1 MGQAGRAEGGGP
13 VRRPR
18 LLLLLGALLILD
30 PRLAG
35 AAPASEP
42 STAGDAQPAVGE
54 RGGPEPQE
62 SRRERALR
70 ANDTRPQEGAGEDEA
85 AAISEGRT
93 GRGEDEAGPCWD
105 CPPGTTV
112 RVGALSEEAL
122 LEASA
127 AVTGAAWP
135 EAMTLELAPENRE
148 EIGSGDPQAGQA
160 TLPSLDEVLRQTEVP
175 PSGESW
181 GPASEPV
188 GAKGPPSPTLEG
200 HLGLTLPGSGPK
212 LPDEDHKENPV
223 ELWLSLGSSLPDP
236 HVPATA
242 SPPLGT
248 PEPQPSSEIIDI
260 DYYDN
265 LDSENRDADLGSF
278 PGPPD
283 TSHQHIHP
291 GEDAPSWSLTDI
303 YDDFT
308 PFDESDFYPTT
319 SFYELEE
326 EEEDEED
333 EAAVQDLEDENDQG
347 LPGLSPSTGP
357 GISQPTSR
365 WHAVPPQQT
374 LGVIP
379 DNSIAFRP
387 RPGEGGKELA
397 PSENGTVCRSGFVR
411 HNGSCRSVCDL
422 FPSYCHNGGQ
432 CYLVENLGAFC
443 RCNTQDYIWHK
454 GIRCESIITDFQVM
468 CVAVGTAALVLL
480 LLFMMTVFFAKKLY
494 LLKTEN
500 SKLRKTKFRT
510 PSELHNDNFSLST
523 IAEGSHPNV
532 RKLCNTP
539 RSSSP
544 HARALAY
551 YDNVICQ
558 DDSNI
563 SHKMQDVLKSC
574 LKEEESF
581 NIQNSMSPKH
591 ESNKGD
597 QDDSDVNCLQ
607 NNLT

>member
-1 MGQAGRAEGGGP
+1 MGRTGHAGGEGP
-13 VRRPR
+13 VRRR
-18 LLLLLGALLILD
+18 WLLLLLGVVLVPAA
-30 PRLAG
+30 RLVG
-35 AAPASEP
+35 AAPASEL
-42 STAGDAQPAVGE
+42 SIAGDVRPAVGE
-54 RGGPEPQE
+54 RGGPET
-62 SRRERALR
+62 RERTLR
-70 ANDTRPQEGAGEDEA
+70 ANNTRQEEGAGEDEA
-85 AAISEGRT
+85 AAISEGPA
-93 GRGEDEAGPCWD
+93 GLGGDETSPCWD
-105 CPPGTTV
+105 CPPGTTI

-135 EAMTLELAPENRE
+135 EAMTMELAPENRE
-148 EIGSGDPQAGQA
+148 EVGSGDPQTGGA
-160 TLPSLDEVLRQTEVP
+160 TLPGLEEAPRQTEVP
-175 PSGESW
+175 PSEESW

-188 GAKGPPSPTLEG
+188 GAKGPPSPTLGG
-200 HLGLTLPGSGPK
+200 HVSLTLPGSAPK
-212 LPDEDHKENPV
+212 LPDVSHKENPL

-260 DYYDN
+260 DYYDG
-265 LDSENRDADLGSF
+265 LDSESRGADLGSF
-278 PGPPD
+278 PGSPD
-283 TSHQHIHP
+283 SSHQHIHP

-326 EEEDEED
+326 EEEEED

-347 LPGLSPSTGP
+347 LPGLTPSMGP
-357 GISQPTSR
+357 GISQPTSH

-379 DNSIAFRP
+379 DNSITFRP
-387 RPGEGGKELA
+387 RPGEAGKELA

-454 GIRCESIITDFQVM
+454 GMRCESIITDFQVM
-468 CVAVGTAALVLL
+468 CVAVGSAALVLL

-500 SKLRKTKFRT
+500 SKLRKTNRFRT

-523 IAEGSHPNV
+523 IAEGSHPN
-532 RKLCNTP
+532 
-539 RSSSP
+539 
-544 HARALAY
+544 
-551 YDNVICQ
+551 

-581 NIQNSMSPKH
+581 NIQNSMSPKN

-597 QDDSDVNCLQ
+597 QDDSEVNCLQ

>member
-1 MGQAGRAEGGGP
+1 MGRTGHAGGEGP
-13 VRRPR
+13 VRRR
-18 LLLLLGALLILD
+18 WLLLLLGVVLVPAA
-30 PRLAG
+30 RLVG
-35 AAPASEP
+35 AAPASEL
-42 STAGDAQPAVGE
+42 SIAGDVRPAVGE
-54 RGGPEPQE
+54 RGGPET
-62 SRRERALR
+62 RERTLR
-70 ANDTRPQEGAGEDEA
+70 ANNTRQEEGAGEDEA
-85 AAISEGRT
+85 AAISEGPA
-93 GRGEDEAGPCWD
+93 GLGGDETSPCWD
-105 CPPGTTV
+105 CPPGTTI

-135 EAMTLELAPENRE
+135 EAMTMELAPENRE
-148 EIGSGDPQAGQA
+148 EVGSGDPQTGGA
-160 TLPSLDEVLRQTEVP
+160 TLPGLEEAPRQTEVP
-175 PSGESW
+175 PSEESW

-188 GAKGPPSPTLEG
+188 GAKGPPSPTLGG
-200 HLGLTLPGSGPK
+200 HVSLTLPGSAPK
-212 LPDEDHKENPV
+212 LPDVSHKENPL

-260 DYYDN
+260 DYYDG
-265 LDSENRDADLGSF
+265 LDSESRGADLGSF
-278 PGPPD
+278 PGSPD
-283 TSHQHIHP
+283 SSHQHIHP

-326 EEEDEED
+326 EEEEED

-347 LPGLSPSTGP
+347 LPGLTPSMGP
-357 GISQPTSR
+357 GISQPTSH

-379 DNSIAFRP
+379 DNSITFRP
-387 RPGEGGKELA
+387 RPGEAGKELA

-454 GIRCESIITDFQVM
+454 GMRCESIITDFQVM
-468 CVAVGTAALVLL
+468 CVAVGSAALVLL

-523 IAEGSHPNV
+523 IAEGSHPN
-532 RKLCNTP
+532 
-539 RSSSP
+539 
-544 HARALAY
+544 
-551 YDNVICQ
+551 

-581 NIQNSMSPKH
+581 NIQNSMSPKN

-597 QDDSDVNCLQ
+597 QDDSEVNCLQ